1 LRLLKISEKL
11 LKIWNIDKSINIH
24 DFIISQGLNDKMI
37 AVAVN
42 MKIIHKNEYKKI
54 FIIENDKLEIVRPVG
69 GG

>member
-1 LRLLKISEKL
+1 MINIFLNGKKST
-11 LKIWNIDKSINIH
+11 IDKSINIH

>member
-1 LRLLKISEKL
+1 MINIFLNGKKST
-11 LKIWNIDKSINIH
+11 IDKSINIH

-42 MKIIHKNEYKKI
+42 MKIIHKNVYKKI

>member
-1 LRLLKISEKL
+1 MINIFLNGKKL
-11 LKIWNIDKSINIH
+11 SIDKSINIH

-42 MKIIHKNEYKKI
+42 MKIIHKKEKKKI

>member
-1 LRLLKISEKL
+1 MINISLNGK
-11 LKIWNIDKSINIH
+11 KSTINKSITIH

-42 MKIIHKNEYKKI
+42 MKIIHKNEYKKV
-54 FIIENDKLEIVRPVG
+54 FIVENDKLEIVRPVG

>member
-1 LRLLKISEKL
+1 MINIFLNGKKL
-11 LKIWNIDKSINIH
+11 SIDKSINIH

>member
-1 LRLLKISEKL
+1 MINIFLNGKKSS
-11 LKIWNIDKSINIH
+11 IDKSINIH

>member
-1 LRLLKISEKL
+1 MINIFLNGKKST
-11 LKIWNIDKSINIH
+11 IDKSITIH
-24 DFIISQGLNDKMI
+24 DFIISQGLNFKMI

-54 FIIENDKLEIVRPVG
+54 LILENDKLEIVRPVG

>member
-1 LRLLKISEKL
+1 MINISLNGK
-11 LKIWNIDKSINIH
+11 KSTINKSITIH
-24 DFIISQGLNDKMI
+24 DFIISQGLNFKMI

-54 FIIENDKLEIVRPVG
+54 LILENDKLEIVRPVG

>member
-1 LRLLKISEKL
+1 MINIFLNGKKSS
-11 LKIWNIDKSINIH
+11 IDKSINIH

-37 AVAVN
+37 ALAVN

>member
-1 LRLLKISEKL
+1 MMINIFLNGKKST
-11 LKIWNIDKSINIH
+11 IDKSINIH

>member
-1 LRLLKISEKL
+1 MINISLNGK
-11 LKIWNIDKSINIH
+11 KSTINKSITIH